1 MAFPSKG
8 DRVAHFQYGP
18 GTITDMDVHHTV
30 IDFDGFGSRR
40 FVTSRVV
47 LERTSD
53 PGPTAAERKAVDAE
67 RTKAARAAKKAAAP
81 PKESKKKAR
90 PRSRPTRSR
99 VLRYYGGGHWKL
111 RPPFSRASRDRVP
124 RILLRVDNAER
135 VAQASFRQ

>member
-1 MAFPSKG
+1 MGIPGHGLCRGRVSGSVSIGGEVMAFPSKG

-67 RTKAARAAKKAAAP
+67 RSKAARAAKKAAAP
-81 PKESKKKAR
+81 PKESKKKA
-90 PRSRPTRSR
+90 SAKS
-99 VLRYYGGGHWKL
+99 
-111 RPPFSRASRDRVP
+111 AD
-124 RILLRVDNAER
+124 A
-135 VAQASFRQ
+135 

>member
-47 LERTSD
+47 LERTTD
-53 PGPTAAERKAVDAE
+53 PGPTAAQRKAVDAE

-81 PKESKKKAR
+81 PRKKA
-90 PRSRPTRSR
+90 SAKS
-99 VLRYYGGGHWKL
+99 
-111 RPPFSRASRDRVP
+111 AD
-124 RILLRVDNAER
+124 A
-135 VAQASFRQ
+135 

>member
-53 PGPTAAERKAVDAE
+53 PGPTAAERKAVDADRAKPPGPPKGGRPAGVE
-67 RTKAARAAKKAAAP
+67 AAAKSAAR
-81 PKESKKKAR
+81 S
-90 PRSRPTRSR
+90 S
-99 VLRYYGGGHWKL
+99 LRYYGGGHWKRPRFPAPAAISPSNPL
-111 RPPFSRASRDRVP
+111 R
-124 RILLRVDNAER
+124 LDNAER
-135 VAQASFRQ
+135 L

>member
-67 RTKAARAAKKAAAP
+67 RSKAARAAKKAAAP
-81 PKESKKKAR
+81 PKETKKKA
-90 PRSRPTRSR
+90 SA
-99 VLRYYGGGHWKL
+99 K
-111 RPPFSRASRDRVP
+111 ASAKSAD
-124 RILLRVDNAER
+124 A
-135 VAQASFRQ
+135 

>member
-1 MAFPSKG
+1 MHDPLGRPATDSAVAGLRLPLRIGGEVMAFPSKG

-18 GTITDMDVHHTV
+18 GTITDLDVHHTV

-67 RTKAARAAKKAAAP
+67 RSKAARAAKKAAAP
-81 PKESKKKAR
+81 PKKKATAK
-90 PRSRPTRSR
+90 S
-99 VLRYYGGGHWKL
+99 
-111 RPPFSRASRDRVP
+111 
-124 RILLRVDNAER
+124 AEKS
-135 VAQASFRQ
+135 ADA

>member
-18 GTITDMDVHHTV
+18 GTITDLDVHHTV

-81 PKESKKKAR
+81 PKKKA
-90 PRSRPTRSR
+90 SS
-99 VLRYYGGGHWKL
+99 KAAKK
-111 RPPFSRASRDRVP
+111 SAD
-124 RILLRVDNAER
+124 A
-135 VAQASFRQ
+135 

>member
-40 FVTSRVV
+40 FVTSRVQ

-53 PGPTAAERKAVDAE
+53 PGPTAAERN
-67 RTKAARAAKKAAAP
+67 KAARAAKKAAAP
-81 PKESKKKAR
+81 PKESKKKA
-90 PRSRPTRSR
+90 SAKS
-99 VLRYYGGGHWKL
+99 
-111 RPPFSRASRDRVP
+111 AD
-124 RILLRVDNAER
+124 A
-135 VAQASFRQ
+135 

>member
-1 MAFPSKG
+1 VAGFSGSLSIGGVVMAFPSKG

-67 RTKAARAAKKAAAP
+67 RNKAARAAKKAAAP
-81 PKESKKKAR
+81 PKESKKKAAAK
-90 PRSRPTRSR
+90 S
-99 VLRYYGGGHWKL
+99 
-111 RPPFSRASRDRVP
+111 AD
-124 RILLRVDNAER
+124 A
-135 VAQASFRQ
+135 

>member
-18 GTITDMDVHHTV
+18 GTITDLDVHHTV

-53 PGPTAAERKAVDAE
+53 PGPTAAERKAVDAQ
-67 RTKAARAAKKAAAP
+67 RTKEARAAKKAAAP
-81 PKESKKKAR
+81 PKKKA
-90 PRSRPTRSR
+90 SS
-99 VLRYYGGGHWKL
+99 K
-111 RPPFSRASRDRVP
+111 A
-124 RILLRVDNAER
+124 AEKS
-135 VAQASFRQ
+135 ADA

>member
-40 FVTSRVV
+40 FVTNRVV

-81 PKESKKKAR
+81 PRKKAA
-90 PRSRPTRSR
+90 PKS
-99 VLRYYGGGHWKL
+99 
-111 RPPFSRASRDRVP
+111 AD
-124 RILLRVDNAER
+124 A
-135 VAQASFRQ
+135 